1 MRPVAI
7 ALAGLALG
15 AACTG
20 GSPVE
25 DSVRDVFVD
34 CMEEQGI
41 EVQDVE
47 VSVRRGNHIDTFEWE
62 VEQDNVGET
71 GDRCED
77 AALQQFEVSRT

>member
-7 ALAGLALG
+7 ALACLALG

-20 GSPVE
+20 GSSVE
-25 DSVRDVFVD
+25 DSVRDAFVD

-41 EVQDVE
+41 EVQDVQ
-47 VSVRRGNHIDTFEWE
+47 VSMLRRNHIDTFEWE
-62 VEQDNVGET
+62 AEQENVGEA